1 MFQTSLI
8 KCKYDLNKIQQMA
21 VDIKKN
27 YERNILIN
35 ENIIDKII
43 EKTKKNLKLS
53 SKEETLILITGL
65 LQKGGSN
72 KNALNSVK
80 FNYNGNVLSAK
91 EFQNIVHQIKK
102 NMTNRQFARFIA
114 DDIAKIGLLLGIE
127 GDLANQIRY
136 EYPSLTKEEI
146 V

>member
-1 MFQTSLI
+1 
-8 KCKYDLNKIQQMA
+8 MA
-21 VDIKKN
+21 ANVKKN
-27 YERNILIN
+27 ISID
-35 ENIIDKII
+35 ENTIDKII

-65 LQKGGSN
+65 LQEGGSN

-91 EFQNIVHQIKK
+91 EFQNTINQIKK

-114 DDIAKIGLLLGIE
+114 NDIAKIGLLLGIE
-127 GDLANQIRY
+127 GDLANQMKY
-136 EYPSLTKEEI
+136 EYPSLTKEE
-146 V
+146 VV